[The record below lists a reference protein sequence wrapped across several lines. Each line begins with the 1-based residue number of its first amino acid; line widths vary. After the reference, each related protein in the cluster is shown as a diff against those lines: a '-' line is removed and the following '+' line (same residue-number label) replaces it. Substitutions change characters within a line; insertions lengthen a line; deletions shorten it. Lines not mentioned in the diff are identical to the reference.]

1 MIFDYVKQHSCPCK
15 FYFANGVTVS
25 TEDSLMSHRTDYQL
39 KDVLKYNKDG
49 SVDARQTRY
58 NHLTKFIAHMQSE
71 RGYASHWNLNKL
83 GKKEIH
89 RYVRDLKDKGLEHRT
104 IENKLGA
111 IRWLAT
117 KINRG
122 QFIPS
127 NRDCGLK
134 KREFSTENKAVRLTP
149 GHLASMD
156 DRMQLIN
163 RLKAEFGLREK
174 EAVKFDH
181 RYATQSV
188 GKIQLKDNWCK
199 NGRPRS
205 IEIVNDR
212 QVQLLQEVE
221 KFQKEYAGEHFKK
234 TGSYSMIPDI
244 KQMKYNAYRKQV
256 QDVSNEIGIKGHS
269 FRHQWAQ
276 DRFKELSGLDCPIAN
291 GPKYS
296 ELSQE
301 QKSKWDVAAGI
312 VNQEL
317 GHGKDR
323 LDTTATYIGIRS

>member
-1 MIFDYVKQHSCPCK
+1 
-15 FYFANGVTVS
+15 
-25 TEDSLMSHRTDYQL
+25 MSHRTDFQL
-39 KDVLKYNKDG
+39 KDILKYNKDG
-49 SVDARQTRY
+49 SFDARQTRY
-58 NHLTKFIAHMQSE
+58 KQLTRFISHMQNE
-71 RGYASHWNLNKL
+71 RGYATHWNLNKL

-104 IENKLGA
+104 IENNLGS

-117 KINRG
+117 KINREHLM
-122 QFIPS
+122 PS

-134 KREFSTENKAVRLTP
+134 KREFSTENKAVRLTS

-156 DRMQLIN
+156 DRMKLIN
-163 RLKAEFGLREK
+163 RLKSEFGLREK
-174 EAVKFDH
+174 EALKFDH
-181 RYATQSV
+181 RYATASQS
-188 GKIQLKDNWCK
+188 KIQLKDNWCK

-205 IEIVNDR
+205 INIVNDQ
-212 QVQLLQEVE
+212 QVQLLQDVE
-221 KFQKEYAGEHFKK
+221 KFQKANVGEHFKK
-234 TGSYSMIPDI
+234 TGTYSMIPDI
-244 KQMKYNAYRKQV
+244 KQMKFNAYRKQV
-256 QDVSNEIGIKGHS
+256 QDVSKEIGIKGHS

-296 ELSQE
+296 ELDQE
-301 QKSKWDVAAGI
+301 QKNKWDAAAGI

>member
-1 MIFDYVKQHSCPCK
+1 
-15 FYFANGVTVS
+15 
-25 TEDSLMSHRTDYQL
+25 MSHRTDYQL
-39 KDVLKYNKDG
+39 KIILKDNIDG
-49 SVDARQTRY
+49 SPDARQNRY
-58 NHLTKFIAHMQSE
+58 NKLTRFITHMQNE
-71 RGYASHWNLNKL
+71 RGYATHWNLHKL

-89 RYVRDLKDKGLEHRT
+89 RYVRDLIDAGLDHRT
-104 IENKLGA
+104 IENNLA
-111 IRWLAT
+111 PIRWVAR
-117 KINRG
+117 KINREHLL
-122 QFIPS
+122 PS

-134 KREFSTENKAVRLTP
+134 QREFSTENKAVRLTP
-149 GHLASMD
+149 GHLAAMD

-181 RYATQSV
+181 RYATTSQ
-188 GKIQLKDNWCK
+188 GKIQLKDKWCK

-221 KFQKEYAGEHFKK
+221 NFQKDNAGQHFKK
-234 TGSYSMIPDI
+234 TGNYSMIPDV

-256 QDVSNEIGIKGHS
+256 QDVSKEIGIKGHS

-276 DRFKELSGLDCPIAN
+276 DRFKQLSGLDCPIAN

-296 ELSQE
+296 ELDQE
-301 QKSKWDVAAGI
+301 QKNKWDAAAGI

-323 LDTTATYIGIRS
+323 LDTTATYIGSRV

>member
-25 TEDSLMSHRTDYQL
+25 NEDYLMSHRTDYQL
-39 KDVLKYNKDG
+39 KEILKYNKDG
-49 SVDARQTRY
+49 SIDARQTRY
-58 NHLTKFIAHMQSE
+58 TQLNRFISHMQNE
-71 RGYASHWNLNKL
+71 RGYATHWNLNKL

-89 RYVRDLKDKGLEHRT
+89 RYVNDLKDKGLEHRT
-104 IENKLGA
+104 IENNLGA
-111 IRWLAT
+111 VRWLAT
-117 KINRG
+117 KLNREHLL
-122 QFIPS
+122 PS

-134 KREFSTENKAVRLTP
+134 KREYNNENKAVQLTS

-181 RYATQSV
+181 RYATASQ
-188 GKIQLKDNWCK
+188 GKIQLKGNWCK
-199 NGRPRS
+199 NKRPRS
-205 IEIVNDR
+205 IEIVNNR

-221 KFQKEYAGEHFKK
+221 KFQKDNAGEHFKK
-234 TGSYSMIPDI
+234 TGNYSMIPDAN
-244 KQMKYNAYRKQV
+244 KMKYDTYRKQV
-256 QDVSNEIGIKGHS
+256 QAVSHELGIKGHS

-276 DRFKELSGLDCPIAN
+276 DRFKQLSGIDCPIAE

-296 ELSQE
+296 ELDQE
-301 QKSKWDVAAGI
+301 QKNKWDVAAGI

-317 GHGKDR
+317 GHGEHR
-323 LDTTATYIGIRS
+323 LDTTATYIGVRE